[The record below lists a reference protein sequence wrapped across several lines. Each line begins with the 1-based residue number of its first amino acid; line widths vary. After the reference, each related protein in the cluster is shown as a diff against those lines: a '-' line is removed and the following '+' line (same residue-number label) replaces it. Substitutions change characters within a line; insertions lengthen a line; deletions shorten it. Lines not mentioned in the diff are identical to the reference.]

1 MSRDGESSVAN
12 AEISFFEK
20 IAVDIKPLR
29 FVIEEEIMSA
39 VVTSLGGTNSIDA
52 DEEDEEDD
60 AEEEEDADEDDEEE
74 DADEE
79 EDEEEDADG
88 NKGSTNTS
96 SSATS
101 QFISLF
107 RFRFNGRTIPS
118 SPSPSLSPPSPPPPP
133 FPFFIFLSIADMSSG
148 ATKSSVEFSFEDI
161 DEKRGPTNVLA
172 FSFCGWTGSKRISKE
187 PVPT

>member
-29 FVIEEEIMSA
+29 FVIEEEMMSA

-60 AEEEEDADEDDEEE
+60 AEDEEKE
-74 DADEE
+74 EEE
-79 EDEEEDADG
+79 EDEEEDADK
-88 NKGSTNTS
+88 NKGSTNT

-118 SPSPSLSPPSPPPPP
+118 SPSPSPSPPSPPPPP

-172 FSFCGWTGSKRISKE
+172 LSF
-187 PVPT
+187 